1 MSITRRNHYVPKWY
15 QKRFL
20 LPMRTKLCCLDL
32 WPDKKKLP
40 NGSTVTMNN
49 LHWWTPQQCFYE
61 YDLYT
66 TSFFGFVND
75 EVERYLF
82 GTIDTDGFAAIRAF
96 IDNDVAELHK
106 LFNKFFEYLD
116 AQKIRTSKGLDWI
129 KTKYSGLTQLQL
141 MLEMQQIRQM
151 HCTMWVEAVREI
163 VSAENSDIKFLITD
177 HPITI
182 YNPACPPNSTYC
194 KYPSDPAIAF
204 KGSQTIFPLDL
215 NHCLIL
221 TNLEYAQNP
230 LSKDLLS
237 NRTNARHF
245 GQTMSRIDAMIRSR
259 KLKEKEVKII
269 NYILKAR
276 TRKYLAAAK
285 KEWLFPE
292 VDIQES
298 WSQLGQVLLPP
309 KNELYHFGGEI
320 YVGYKDGTTHYQDAF
335 GRTIGESSYLKKPE
349 RKGKIGPND
358 HCICGSG
365 KKYKKCCRGK
375 DPADIPLTTERSIRE
390 RNLMFYRMITNI
402 LCLTKKGKTWEDV
415 RRELSDKQVKDIHG
429 AFECLWPKETN
440 IVDLLPRPDQK
451 VLRALYTGLVDPRTI
466 IRSVASY
473 SIYFDEILV
482 MNPFINP
489 TYVKPE
495 FSPVHSSIQYKQETL
510 KNVLLFMQ
518 LMPFVELGIVNIIPD
533 PCSLNLHLQKQIWEM
548 AQSRLKGYKMNCE
561 HTNLMEELFKDDFQ
575 RSMTGLPDENLKRNI
590 KAALPDL
597 SSKGIDDVLLYMKQK
612 RIEDPLALLQPTI
625 AGKGEGQMLITH
637 LTPNFELGF
646 FLAQLTGSFIYT
658 DNKHRWMEITSALSQ
673 VDKMKESLWEPLEM
687 YMRNL
692 DFIYEINPLV
702 NLKMRKTGKMG
713 LIRNVLRKIFMH
725 VQNEHDPSRIIT
737 LNKTLSEE
745 LNDAHEKSER
755 EWKTIQKKSEKSVG
769 DEINF
774 RYTGKIECVI
784 PSNGFGVNTVHRLLL
799 SYGSIN
805 YLKSVPMAMFVKYE
819 E

>member
-1 MSITRRNHYVPKWY
+1 
-15 QKRFL
+15 
-20 LPMRTKLCCLDL
+20 
-32 WPDKKKLP
+32 
-40 NGSTVTMNN
+40 
-49 LHWWTPQQCFYE
+49 
-61 YDLYT
+61 
-66 TSFFGFVND
+66 
-75 EVERYLF
+75 
-82 GTIDTDGFAAIRAF
+82 
-96 IDNDVAELHK
+96 
-106 LFNKFFEYLD
+106 
-116 AQKIRTSKGLDWI
+116 
-129 KTKYSGLTQLQL
+129 

-163 VSAENSDIKFLITD
+163 VSAEDSDIKFLITD

-182 YNPACPPNSTYC
+182 YNSDCPPNSTYC
-194 KYPSDPAIAF
+194 KYPSDPEIAF

-230 LSKDLLS
+230 LSKDLLF

-245 GQTMSRIDAMIRSR
+245 GQTIARIDTMIRSR
-259 KLKEKEVKII
+259 KLKEKEVKTI

-276 TRKYLAAAK
+276 ARKYIVAAK

-292 VDIQES
+292 VDIQEN

-309 KNELYHFGGEI
+309 KNELYHFGGEM
-320 YVGYKDGTTHYQDAF
+320 YLGYKNGTTHYQDAF
-335 GRTIGESSYLKKPE
+335 GRTRGESSYLKKPE

-390 RNLMFYRMITNI
+390 RNLMFYKIIANI
-402 LCLTKKGKTWEDV
+402 LCLTKKGRTWEDV
-415 RRELSDKQVKDIHG
+415 RRELSDEQVKDIHK
-429 AFECLWPKETN
+429 AFGCLWPKETN
-440 IVDLLPRPDQK
+440 VVDLLPRPDQK

-466 IRSVASY
+466 IRNVASY

-482 MNPFINP
+482 MNPFMNP
-489 TYVKPE
+489 TYVKPK
-495 FSPVHSSIQYKQETL
+495 FSPVESPSQYKQETL
-510 KNVLLFMQ
+510 KNVILFGQ

-533 PCSLNLHLQKQIWEM
+533 PGSLNLRLQKQIWKM
-548 AQSRLKGYKMNCE
+548 AESRLKGYELNSE
-561 HTNLMEELFKDDFQ
+561 HIKPMEELFKDDFQ
-575 RSMTGLPDENLKRNI
+575 RSMAGLSDTSLKRNI

-597 SSKGIDDVLLYMKQK
+597 SSKEIDAVLLYMKKK
-612 RIEDPLALLQPTI
+612 RLEDPLALLQPTI
-625 AGKGEGQMLITH
+625 SGKSEWQMSITH

-658 DNKHRWMEITSALSQ
+658 DNRHRWMEITSALSQ
-673 VDKMKESLWEPLEM
+673 VDKMKESLWEPLAM
-687 YMRNL
+687 YMRSL
-692 DFIYEINPLV
+692 DFIYEINPVV

-713 LIRNVLRKIFMH
+713 LIRNVLRKIFMN

-737 LNKTLSEE
+737 LNKALSEE

-755 EWKTIQKKSEKSVG
+755 EWETIQKKSEESVG

-774 RYTGKIECVI
+774 RYTGKIDCVI
-784 PSNGFGVNTVHRLLL
+784 PSNGFGINTVHRLLL